1 MNGKKL
7 WLALVATAAASACMP
22 SWAQERGYHNDAA
35 TRYDVR
41 DQRNADDR
49 YQRGDDRYQ
58 HDEERYQRNDGRY
71 QRNDGPYRGGDR
83 YERARAWR
91 RSEARDGR
99 GAQGGWGRTADFHS
113 GYDGYGPDHNMHRGD
128 RLPRRYR
135 THQYVV
141 DNYRA
146 HHLSAPPRG
155 HHWVQ
160 VGADYVLVAAATG
173 LIVNAVMGN

>member
-1 MNGKKL
+1 
-7 WLALVATAAASACMP
+7 MP

-35 TRYDVR
+35 NRYDAR
-41 DQRNADDR
+41 DQRNADTRD
-49 YQRGDDRYQ
+49 QRGDDRYQ
-58 HDEERYQRNDGRY
+58 RNDNRY
-71 QRNDGPYRGGDR
+71 RDGDR
-83 YERARAWR
+83 YDRAQAWR
-91 RSEARDGR
+91 REQTRDGR
-99 GAQGGWGRTADFHS
+99 GAQGGWGRTSDFHS

-128 RLPRRYR
+128 RLPSRYR

-173 LIVNAVMGN
+173 LIVQAVMGQ

>member
-7 WLALVATAAASACMP
+7 LLALVTTAAASACMP
-22 SWAQERGYHNDAA
+22 SWAQERGYHNDSAS
-35 TRYDVR
+35 RYDVR

-58 HDEERYQRNDGRY
+58 RNDDRYQRGDDR
-71 QRNDGPYRGGDR
+71 YRGGDR
-83 YERARAWR
+83 YDRARAWR
-91 RSEARDGR
+91 RNEARDGS

-128 RLPRRYR
+128 RLPGRYR

-173 LIVNAVMGN
+173 LIVNAVMGH